1 MWGCQGNAK
10 HRLRTLEDHLAG
22 DLSAT
27 LTVTR
32 VEAGNAANAEN
43 VCDDLSVSFHTRF
56 QCDSNAEAW
65 IKHGL
70 NGGGKE
76 DDNKK
81 DKVGRKYD
89 DIYHQ
94 DSNGHVH

>member
-1 MWGCQGNAK
+1 M
-10 HRLRTLEDHLAG
+10 LEDHLAG

-32 VEAGNAANAEN
+32 VEAGKSANDE
-43 VCDDLSVSFHTRF
+43 DSYDGLSISFHMRF

-76 DDNKK
+76 DDNKEEE
-81 DKVGRKYD
+81 VGRKYD
-89 DIYHQ
+89 DIYYQ